1 MHNIVGYKCEPFFLE
16 DKKATTDRDV
26 TGGGNHPQK
35 AEDARTMKEDGYPLV
50 IKLGNGTSP
59 INEGV

>member
-1 MHNIVGYKCEPFFLE
+1 MLE

-50 IKLGNGTSP
+50 IKLGNGTSL